1 MNIECYGQTNGCRQ
15 FISFME
21 EYEREREKIVTNI
34 QEISHSLHSFE
45 KIIQAQK
52 AQETNQLEVGLI

>member
-1 MNIECYGQTNGCRQ
+1 
-15 FISFME
+15 ME

-52 AQETNQLEVGLI
+52 AQETNQLEVGLIWRKRIDYQ